1 MLVFRIG
8 AIICTRKSTLLEWIE
23 RGRAT
28 GWVSSAT
35 GWVSRTKSNAEKV
48 EEIVARSEGLASTR
62 VEAYLQRY
70 GVTVR
75 PPDCI
80 RFRRFAAGPHGA
92 LVALATDAAGAVL
105 AVQRIYLTED
115 GCRRLSISSNARTRR
130 WRARSC

>member
-28 GWVSSAT
+28 GWA
-35 GWVSRTKSNAEKV
+35 SRTKSNAEKV
-48 EEIVARSEGLASTR
+48 EEIVARSEGLAGTR

-75 PPDCI
+75 PPPDCI

-92 LVALATDAAGAVL
+92 LVALATDAAG
-105 AVQRIYLTED
+105 
-115 GCRRLSISSNARTRR
+115 GPRRFLLSFRSGLRSAENA
-130 WRARSC
+130 